1 MNGTIPHI
9 LIVDDDDSH
18 RMLVRR
24 ALRDIPVVI
33 VEAAS
38 VDDADALLLR
48 HGHQLALVILDMNL
62 KGKPGLSVLSG
73 IRAGFPFSQL
83 PVMLLSTSALDQ
95 DVYRAY
101 QAGANCY
108 LVKDTDP
115 NDFKRAVESAA
126 RFFLLKA

>member
-1 MNGTIPHI
+1 MNATSPNI
-9 LIVDDDDSH
+9 LIVDDDESH

-24 ALRDIPVVI
+24 ALRDIGVGI
-33 VEAAS
+33 IEAES

-48 HGHQLALVILDMNL
+48 YGHQLALVILDMNL

-73 IRAGFPFSQL
+73 IRAAFPLSQL
-83 PVMLLSTSALDQ
+83 PVMLLSTSALEQ

-101 QAGANCY
+101 QSGANCY

-115 NDFKRAVESAA
+115 SVFKSAVERAA
-126 RFFLLKA
+126 RFFLR